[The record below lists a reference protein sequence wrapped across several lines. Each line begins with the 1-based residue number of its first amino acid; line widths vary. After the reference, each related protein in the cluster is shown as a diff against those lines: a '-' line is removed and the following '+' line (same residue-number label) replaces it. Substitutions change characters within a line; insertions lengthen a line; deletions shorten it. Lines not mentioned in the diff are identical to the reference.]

1 MSGFAI
7 AVRGL
12 CKAYRLYPHPRDMLL
27 EALSGR
33 QRHREFTALD
43 DVSFDVPRGSV
54 LGLMGRNG
62 AGKST
67 LLRLLAGTGRADCGH
82 P

>member
-1 MSGFAI
+1 VSGFAI

-54 LGLMGRNG
+54 LGLIGRNG

-67 LLRLLAGTGRADCGH
+67 LLRIIAGTLDATARH
-82 P
+82 E

>member
-54 LGLMGRNG
+54 LGLIGRNG

-67 LLRLLAGTGRADCGH
+67 LLRIIAGTLDATARH
-82 P
+82 E